1 MKGTEA
7 DVKGT
12 EADLSVDMKGTESD
26 PDLTE
31 ADPEFTDQHIPDVEC
46 SNKRK
51 AREGEEEE
59 EEESDEEE
67 EEESDEEEEEE
78 IPECDSDWDEG
89 SRNRDREYIEP
100 TDEEL
105 FEDFYLEGPDGEAK
119 KKKLIEDI
127 FPTLRIYLRQLYT
140 SGGYDINVF
149 PGYFMGLTPI
159 APVEFHRKMN
169 DGFAESTEVYQNLA
183 ELAAKAFN
191 KKNHGTAYEDVKF
204 VKVNL
209 SPSNY
214 VIYYLT
220 FTASNTTSGTR
231 ETFQTKISR
240 CFVPER
246 KPKMLDSLQRR
257 ARAPPRARWRL
268 PFRQRYICWKKSFF
282 HLHNMIVQDEG
293 DFVTNWTPEE
303 GSSSSEEGTSHGAPP
318 IFREYLRRKTFEIK
332 EQSKK
337 YGLVSANHN

>member
-1 MKGTEA
+1 MEGTEA
-7 DVKGT
+7 DPT
-12 EADLSVDMKGTESD
+12 VDMKGTEANPAVDMKGTEAD

-46 SNKRK
+46 NKRK
-51 AREGEEEE
+51 ARDGDEDEDE
-59 EEESDEEE
+59 EEESYEDEDEDEDEDE

-140 SGGYDINVF
+140 SGGFDIDVF
-149 PGYFMGLTPI
+149 IGYFMGLTPI

-183 ELAAKAFN
+183 ELAAKAYN
-191 KKNHGTAYEDVKF
+191 KKNGTAYEDVKF

-220 FTASNTTSGTR
+220 FTASNTASGTR

-246 KPKMLDSLQRR
+246 KPKVEFCR
-257 ARAPPRARWRL
+257 
-268 PFRQRYICWKKSFF
+268 KKDLTV
-282 HLHNMIVQDEG
+282 HE
-293 DFVTNWTPEE
+293 
-303 GSSSSEEGTSHGAPP
+303 
-318 IFREYLRRKTFEIK
+318 
-332 EQSKK
+332 
-337 YGLVSANHN
+337 